1 MLASVY
7 FDAASKATLPSA
19 SAAALGIAAAIAA
32 VDQQDVMGDIQ
43 FFTSLPKQQQ
53 EGLSQQ
59 QSQRQPPQQ
68 QPVKS
73 EMQQMF
79 TIETPTATSP
89 SVSQLPSESPGK
101 TNFRTQTCAVSADTV
116 GGLMHCTQLVYF

>member
-32 VDQQDVMGDIQ
+32 VDEQDVMGDIQ

-53 EGLSQQ
+53 Q
-59 QSQRQPPQQ
+59 QSQQQPPQQ
-68 QPVKS
+68 QPIKS

-79 TIETPTATSP
+79 TIETPTATP
-89 SVSQLPSESPGK
+89 LVSQLISPK
-101 TNFRTQTCAVSADTV
+101 
-116 GGLMHCTQLVYF
+116 L